1 MLAWVSSGPYPE
13 PLIINPFEYSQQ
25 FGNPRLFA
33 WGETSFRNA
42 FTAAGSVSQNQSDI
56 VQVMDLTDGAGHGI
70 LIATDSIFIAVSE
83 VGYTGPNTI
92 GVKIMYRL
100 VEVGLQEYIG
110 LVQSQQ

>member
-1 MLAWVSSGPYPE
+1 MLAWVSSGPFPD
-13 PLIINPFEYSQQ
+13 PLIINPFQYAQQ
-25 FGNPRLFA
+25 FSNPRLFA

-42 FTAAGSVSQNQSDI
+42 FTAGGSVSQPQCDI
-56 VQVMDLTDGAGHGI
+56 FQVMDLTDGAGHGI

-83 VGYTGPNTI
+83 TGYTGPNNI
-92 GVKIMYRL
+92 AVKIMYRL